1 MSNVTEPL
9 LKASRYKGNSK
20 GRNAIVSR
28 LAYLSSALSIATLFF
43 LLTHHDKD
51 DATKETASYFLILWT
66 VLPPVWFWVENHMIW
81 QTANPD
87 ERGDFE
93 TFKHSQELSRN
104 IWLAFVGILIALY
117 FK

>member
-1 MSNVTEPL
+1 
-9 LKASRYKGNSK
+9 
-20 GRNAIVSR
+20 
-28 LAYLSSALSIATLFF
+28 
-43 LLTHHDKD
+43 
-51 DATKETASYFLILWT
+51 
-66 VLPPVWFWVENHMIW
+66 MIW